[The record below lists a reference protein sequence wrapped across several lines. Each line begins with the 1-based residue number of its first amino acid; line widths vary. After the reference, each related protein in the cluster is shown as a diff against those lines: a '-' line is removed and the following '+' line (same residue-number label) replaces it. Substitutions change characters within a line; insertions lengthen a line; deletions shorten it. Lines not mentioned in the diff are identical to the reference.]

1 LEVKMGDCFYYLLAE
16 FPSEKRAERF
26 LPVFRG
32 FLDEQAECASEW
44 QRIRKEYN
52 RPPRERYLELRRRFP
67 RAVAWVRFGPFERKD
82 SVDDDGPMNL
92 LAGHLFEP
100 LDDYELQRDRELLR
114 LKARVWH
121 LSLWSHLVE
130 FCVLGG
136 RARAQWVSEE
146 DVEGVY
152 GRDFDDETVFA
163 ELLDD
168 LVDLRGVVA
177 YWLEHARPWR
187 NQSPFDGFRP
197 PRRREIVGET
207 LKYLEHNQN
216 AELFREA
223 YAMMFSWKMLRL
235 LTNEQKA
242 WLVAGALG

>member
-1 LEVKMGDCFYYLLAE
+1 MGDCFYYLLAE

-26 LPVFRG
+26 LPVLRG
-32 FLDEQAECASEW
+32 FLDEQDRCAEEW
-44 QRIRKEYN
+44 QRIRNKYY
-52 RPPRERYLELRRRFP
+52 RPARERYLELRRKFP
-67 RAVAWVRFGPFERKD
+67 RAVAWVRFGPFERRE
-82 SVDDDGPMNL
+82 SIDDDGAMNL

-100 LDDYELQRDRELLR
+100 LEDYELQRDRELLR

-121 LSLWSHLVE
+121 LSSWSHLVE
-130 FCVLGG
+130 FCVLRGG
-136 RARAQWVSEE
+136 GRAQWVSEE
-146 DVEGVY
+146 DVEGS
-152 GRDFDDETVFA
+152 DDETVFA
-163 ELLDD
+163 DLLDS

-177 YWLEHARPWR
+177 YWLEQARPWR

-197 PRRREIVGET
+197 PRRREIVSET

-223 YAMMFSWKMLRL
+223 YAMMYCWRMLGL
-235 LTNEQKA
+235 LTDEQRA